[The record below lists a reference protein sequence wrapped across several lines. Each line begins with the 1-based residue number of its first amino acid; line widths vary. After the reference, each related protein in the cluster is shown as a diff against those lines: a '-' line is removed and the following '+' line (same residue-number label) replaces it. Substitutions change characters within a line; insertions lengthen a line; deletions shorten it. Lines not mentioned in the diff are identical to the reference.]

1 MIMKFNIKKNQQFRL
16 FSFSG
21 ILIITVIFSICS
33 CNTRLFHCPI
43 PVGRNYYSLEGDGAR
58 PIDPCFWLAYPTPYR
73 LQKGDNIDTTAIY
86 INKDRGY
93 DYYGK
98 PYVVFLRFFANGRC
112 ASGYLYKDSLQYN
125 APSKQWTAG
134 YYKMHNP
141 NKVELEEFV
150 AHSPTSARYDQRMGV
165 IRGDTIYVFSRFRRK
180 KTPIPP
186 ANYKKWT
193 RDKED
198 FCCDMYIKQK
208 VDTLTGTPDW

>member
-1 MIMKFNIKKNQQFRL
+1 
-16 FSFSG
+16 
-21 ILIITVIFSICS
+21 
-33 CNTRLFHCPI
+33 
-43 PVGRNYYSLEGDGAR
+43 
-58 PIDPCFWLAYPTPYR
+58 
-73 LQKGDNIDTTAIY
+73 
-86 INKDRGY
+86 
-93 DYYGK
+93 
-98 PYVVFLRFFANGRC
+98 
-112 ASGYLYKDSLQYN
+112 
-125 APSKQWTAG
+125 
-134 YYKMHNP
+134 MHNP